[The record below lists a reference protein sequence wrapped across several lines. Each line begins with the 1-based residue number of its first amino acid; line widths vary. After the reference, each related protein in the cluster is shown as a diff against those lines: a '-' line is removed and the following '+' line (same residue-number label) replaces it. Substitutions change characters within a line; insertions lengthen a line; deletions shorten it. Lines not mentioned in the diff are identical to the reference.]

1 MSDGFAVFAY
11 VRAVLCAKTSDSS
24 VETAKA
30 CCFAVLPAAFAV
42 FAYAGAI
49 WHVGSSNLFAIT
61 SKIICICCFVGWF

>member
-1 MSDGFAVFAY
+1 MRRFIVYASAIPFAVLSDGFAVFAY

-42 FAYAGAI
+42 LLMLG
-49 WHVGSSNLFAIT
+49 LFGMSDRQIYLP
-61 SKIICICCFVGWF
+61 